1 MKALPLLFALLTP
14 TLVHGQIAGICP
26 MHDDS
31 TQYHSDGVNVR
42 GDKAM
47 GFSHEKSTHHFQL
60 LSDGGVIEVSAN
72 DTSDKTTLAE
82 IRTHLSHIAQMYTAG
97 DFQLPMFIHDMVPP
111 GVPLMKS
118 KGTAI
123 SYVFEST
130 SAGGRVR
137 ITTSDQD
144 ALNAVHQF
152 LAFQIEDHRTGDTNA
167 VKPPA

>member
-1 MKALPLLFALLTP
+1 MKVLPLLVAMSIP
-14 TLVHGQIAGICP
+14 TLVHGQTPMSCP
-26 MHDDS
+26 VHDDS
-31 TQYHSDGVNVR
+31 TQHHSDAVNVR

-60 LSDGGVIEVSAN
+60 LSDGGVIDVSAN
-72 DTSDKTTLAE
+72 DRSDKTTLDE
-82 IRTHLSHIAQMYTAG
+82 IRTHLSHVALMFTAG
-97 DFQLPMFIHDMVPP
+97 DFQLPMFIHDRVPP
-111 GVPLMKS
+111 GVPVMKS
-118 KGTAI
+118 KGTVI

-152 LAFQIEDHRTGDTNA
+152 LAFQIEDHGTGDTNA
-167 VKPPA
+167 TKPPA

>member
-1 MKALPLLFALLTP
+1 MKALPLLVAMLTP
-14 TLVHGQIAGICP
+14 TIVYGQTPMSCP

-31 TQYHSDGVNVR
+31 TQHHSHGVNVR

-72 DTSDKTTLAE
+72 ATSDKTTLDE
-82 IRTHLSHIAQMYTAG
+82 IRTHLSHVA
-97 DFQLPMFIHDMVPP
+97 
-111 GVPLMKS
+111 LMKS
-118 KGTAI
+118 KGTVI
-123 SYVFEST
+123 SYIFEST
-130 SAGGRVR
+130 SAGARVR

-152 LAFQIEDHRTGDTNA
+152 LAFQIEDHRTSDTTA
-167 VKPPA
+167 IKPPA